1 MKRPPRHRRGGAKQ
15 FLKLYFA
22 YFSYIPK
29 KINPVAKATG
39 FIFTKRFSN
48 FFCGAIADIFF
59 LVGFGHVPPLKI
71 KVKPKF

>member
-1 MKRPPRHRRGGAKQ
+1 MVVAGVMQ
-15 FLKLYFA
+15 Y
-22 YFSYIPK
+22 
-29 KINPVAKATG
+29 KINFILPI

-71 KVKPKF
+71 KV